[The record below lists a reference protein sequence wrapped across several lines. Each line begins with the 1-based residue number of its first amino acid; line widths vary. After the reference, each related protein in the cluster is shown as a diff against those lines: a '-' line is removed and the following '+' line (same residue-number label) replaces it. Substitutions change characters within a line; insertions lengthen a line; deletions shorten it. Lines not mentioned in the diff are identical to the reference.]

1 MKDNEKN
8 RKLSESEQ
16 RRLRDYQ
23 VLCEQ
28 MKEKGYRVRELT
40 VSIVKAN
47 LFVAVAAVPVIGL
60 GMFLFFFFHRD
71 VPFRM
76 MNGIVFLFAVLALT
90 VIHELIHGLTWSVF
104 SKDHFKDIEFGF
116 MKEYLTPY
124 CTCKVPLKKK
134 GYVLGTLMP
143 LIVLGILPAVFAL
156 IVGNPDL
163 LILGLVMI
171 LSAGGDVLIVL
182 RLLRYKTDAKDIV
195 LLDHPTQAGLAVFEK

>member
-47 LFVAVAAVPVIGL
+47 LFVAAAAVPVIGL

-71 VPFRM
+71 APFRM

-90 VIHELIHGLTWSVF
+90 VVHELIHGLTWSVF

-134 GYVLGTLMP
+134 GCLCLDRRKSGSSDPWPGHDPVGRRRCP
-143 LIVLGILPAVFAL
+143 DRIAAVK
-156 IVGNPDL
+156 VQDGCERHR
-163 LILGLVMI
+163 
-171 LSAGGDVLIVL
+171 SAGSP
-182 RLLRYKTDAKDIV
+182 DAGR
-195 LLDHPTQAGLAVFEK
+195 AGSL

>member
-47 LFVAVAAVPVIGL
+47 LFVAVAAVRVIGL

-71 VPFRM
+71 APFRM

-134 GYVLGTLMP
+134 GYVMGTLMP
-143 LIVLGILPAVFAL
+143 LITLGILPAVFAL